1 MSHGWWSAGEH
12 ALGAPRERSLP
23 SLARNRVDPLLCP
36 PSLAPRRLYAA
47 ASKHRYKSMVNE
59 SPACIRSVFPSTSP
73 SLGPLL
79 SIESPAMRLIEE
91 EPEVLA

>member
-1 MSHGWWSAGEH
+1 MHE
-12 ALGAPRERSLP
+12 APRASDPSLP
-23 SLARNRVDPLLCP
+23 SRAIALTPSCALPPLR
-36 PSLAPRRLYAA
+36 RRLYAA

-79 SIESPAMRLIEE
+79 SILSPAMRLIEE